1 MAKRENRGDYMRK
14 EKRKVRSKALLALLI
29 AMTLLV
35 GNIPMYTVTADDTHS
50 HDNMTAWTST
60 NSLPSNAGNYCLEN
74 DVTISGTWNV
84 PSGTTNLCLNGHGI
98 KMTGNSSVMTVSA
111 GATLKIYDCDTETE
125 HRFSVSNKKSNGA
138 GFATVNDSLTSGYET
153 FTGGYITGGKGTRVN
168 NWSRGGAFYISGAVE
183 MYGGTV
189 IGNGQYGTTHGGG
202 FSTIESGTFK
212 MYGGSI
218 QNNAGQCGGATR
230 LQGAVCE
237 ILGGKIINNV
247 VSADGGGIHVG
258 GTIPVILKDCE
269 ISGNYAE
276 NGPGAGIWMTT
287 TGTEVSGSTVIENNL
302 TSKGASNIELGNGYT
317 IAVGTLNNDAKIG
330 IKMNNGTGVFT
341 SGWNTHMSGKDPAN
355 YFTSDNSLYGVILNS
370 NEAAIGDPPAAS
382 IINGSSES
390 KYSTLSDAINNWSAG
405 STLKLLKDV
414 STSST
419 ITVPTGEH
427 TLDLNGYGILMTGN
441 GRVLTINKNVSLE
454 LNDSN
459 PERIHYITLS
469 DYRGTAVSNSGETSV
484 SNGNGVIKVTGG
496 YLTGGFLNNSGS
508 HDKCGAGVFNWGT
521 FVMNGGS
528 IVGNIMQNNSGG
540 GIRNSGFF
548 TMNDGT
554 IFFNKASA
562 NGGGVTTYVPGGGQG
577 KMTMNGGVI
586 SDNYC
591 GSYGGGIQLAGPFEL
606 TGGSVTRNTA
616 GTGGSGVFYGGQGDK
631 FKLSGNPIIKDNVN
645 DDLYLNADATFM
657 ISDSLTKGADIGILM
672 KSNAAFTVGWSTYMS
687 GEDPA
692 DYFTSNDRNYAVALV
707 GGEATIGN
715 YAASIKKN
723 GSVEVYSSI
732 SDAVNNWTDGST
744 LKLLKDVSTSS
755 TITVPTGEH
764 TLDLGGHGIRRT
776 GTGCVIRVGAHSTLN
791 LKDSNTSTE
800 HKYKTAN
807 PAANGAGVAT
817 VDDTLTSGYKTFTG
831 GYITG
836 GYNNGG
842 YNYGAGINI
851 EGDGATLNMYGG
863 TIIGNKLAATSTGGG
878 GVCVQDWDRTGGF
891 NMYGGSII
899 GNTSNYGGGVYVR
912 CGTMVMHDGEIN
924 NNVASNNIGG
934 AILAY
939 SDKSTFIMEGGTING
954 NTATHGGAIEASGGA
969 TVSIFG
975 GTITNNTAS
984 GKGGALT
991 NQRVN
996 EDTST
1001 ATFNIS
1007 GAPVFSGNTAGGK
1020 ASDVYLC
1027 NTAVLNV
1034 TDELTSETP
1043 ILVSRSSGSGVFT
1056 SGWKD
1061 KMGETD
1067 PADYFTAEVSNYQV
1081 RRIRNGEAYVGPPH
1095 THNWGYVAD
1104 GDTITA
1110 TCSEYESGLCILDK
1124 QTIKISAEG
1133 KTYDG
1138 SAVTATLTKSDD
1150 WTTDN
1155 GLSVP
1160 TIQYSGNTDAGTY
1173 TASITCGTATA
1184 SAEFTIDEASM
1195 ADEVSDEGY
1204 TGDYDG
1210 KAHSITVTK
1219 PSGATIKYGTESGSY
1234 PLDENPTYTEAGE
1247 YTVYY
1252 QVSKKNYV
1260 TVAGSQT
1267 VTIGK
1272 INTTVTVVGNSD
1284 TVIYDGKEHTVTG
1297 YTATADNA
1305 LYDVDN
1311 DFTFSGTA
1319 AASQTDAGTSNM
1331 GLEASQFTNTNA
1343 NFDTVTFDVTDGY
1356 ITVNKTPAVV
1366 TTAPKSK
1373 SPTYNGSKQALVTAG
1388 KAEGGTIWYALGSD
1402 AKKLPSDR
1410 SYKTTVPEGKNTGSY
1425 YVWYKV
1431 IADKNHND
1439 LQPLCVKVVISEK
1452 TWVNLKGTLYLSN
1465 GKTPAED
1472 ATVTIKKGK
1481 QKVDY
1486 VITPDN
1492 GKYKFTVP
1500 SGIYNLVVEYKNH
1513 TETILVNVTKDKD
1526 QDIVMLGNTTDS
1538 LLTVNGDDNFGVAVG
1553 GLNKES
1559 LAVRNNESVPDDKNV
1574 TVSMTV
1580 ESKTEKNAKN
1590 AKQFSK
1596 LTGGKS
1602 FMFFDATLEKTVDSK
1617 TTVMNSANDVL
1628 EIAVPYTKTARR
1640 GICVYYSNGKSL
1652 KEYEKNSNKEAGT
1665 FRIDKNNGYIFI
1677 YTKNIA
1683 TFAIGYTPYYRVN
1696 SSLSLGSFKGKV
1708 SVTIKGKNGEGTYR
1722 LKDVN
1727 RDKVSFDNVPKGDYE
1742 MEITWAD
1749 GANNTITMPFTVS

>member
-1 MAKRENRGDYMRK
+1 MRK

-427 TLDLNGYGILMTGN
+427 TLDL
-441 GRVLTINKNVSLE
+441 
-454 LNDSN
+454 
-459 PERIHYITLS
+459 
-469 DYRGTAVSNSGETSV
+469 
-484 SNGNGVIKVTGG
+484 
-496 YLTGGFLNNSGS
+496 
-508 HDKCGAGVFNWGT
+508 
-521 FVMNGGS
+521 
-528 IVGNIMQNNSGG
+528 
-540 GIRNSGFF
+540 
-548 TMNDGT
+548 
-554 IFFNKASA
+554 
-562 NGGGVTTYVPGGGQG
+562 
-577 KMTMNGGVI
+577 
-586 SDNYC
+586 
-591 GSYGGGIQLAGPFEL
+591 
-606 TGGSVTRNTA
+606 
-616 GTGGSGVFYGGQGDK
+616 
-631 FKLSGNPIIKDNVN
+631 
-645 DDLYLNADATFM
+645 
-657 ISDSLTKGADIGILM
+657 
-672 KSNAAFTVGWSTYMS
+672 
-687 GEDPA
+687 
-692 DYFTSNDRNYAVALV
+692 
-707 GGEATIGN
+707 
-715 YAASIKKN
+715 
-723 GSVEVYSSI
+723 
-732 SDAVNNWTDGST
+732 
-744 LKLLKDVSTSS
+744 
-755 TITVPTGEH
+755 
-764 TLDLGGHGIRRT
+764 GGHGIRRT

-1104 GDTITA
+1104 GDT
-1110 TCSEYESGLCILDK
+1110 
-1124 QTIKISAEG
+1124 
-1133 KTYDG
+1133 
-1138 SAVTATLTKSDD
+1138 
-1150 WTTDN
+1150 
-1155 GLSVP
+1155 
-1160 TIQYSGNTDAGTY
+1160 
-1173 TASITCGTATA
+1173 
-1184 SAEFTIDEASM
+1184 
-1195 ADEVSDEGY
+1195 
-1204 TGDYDG
+1204 
-1210 KAHSITVTK
+1210 
-1219 PSGATIKYGTESGSY
+1219 
-1234 PLDENPTYTEAGE
+1234 
-1247 YTVYY
+1247 
-1252 QVSKKNYV
+1252 
-1260 TVAGSQT
+1260 
-1267 VTIGK
+1267 
-1272 INTTVTVVGNSD
+1272 
-1284 TVIYDGKEHTVTG
+1284 
-1297 YTATADNA
+1297 
-1305 LYDVDN
+1305 
-1311 DFTFSGTA
+1311 
-1319 AASQTDAGTSNM
+1319 
-1331 GLEASQFTNTNA
+1331 
-1343 NFDTVTFDVTDGY
+1343 
-1356 ITVNKTPAVV
+1356 
-1366 TTAPKSK
+1366 
-1373 SPTYNGSKQALVTAG
+1373 
-1388 KAEGGTIWYALGSD
+1388 
-1402 AKKLPSDR
+1402 
-1410 SYKTTVPEGKNTGSY
+1410 
-1425 YVWYKV
+1425 
-1431 IADKNHND
+1431 
-1439 LQPLCVKVVISEK
+1439 
-1452 TWVNLKGTLYLSN
+1452 
-1465 GKTPAED
+1465 
-1472 ATVTIKKGK
+1472 
-1481 QKVDY
+1481 
-1486 VITPDN
+1486 
-1492 GKYKFTVP
+1492 
-1500 SGIYNLVVEYKNH
+1500 
-1513 TETILVNVTKDKD
+1513 
-1526 QDIVMLGNTTDS
+1526 
-1538 LLTVNGDDNFGVAVG
+1538 
-1553 GLNKES
+1553 
-1559 LAVRNNESVPDDKNV
+1559 
-1574 TVSMTV
+1574 
-1580 ESKTEKNAKN
+1580 
-1590 AKQFSK
+1590 
-1596 LTGGKS
+1596 
-1602 FMFFDATLEKTVDSK
+1602 
-1617 TTVMNSANDVL
+1617 
-1628 EIAVPYTKTARR
+1628 
-1640 GICVYYSNGKSL
+1640 
-1652 KEYEKNSNKEAGT
+1652 
-1665 FRIDKNNGYIFI
+1665 
-1677 YTKNIA
+1677 
-1683 TFAIGYTPYYRVN
+1683 
-1696 SSLSLGSFKGKV
+1696 
-1708 SVTIKGKNGEGTYR
+1708 
-1722 LKDVN
+1722 
-1727 RDKVSFDNVPKGDYE
+1727 
-1742 MEITWAD
+1742 
-1749 GANNTITMPFTVS
+1749 